1 MSKTRNSLLI
11 GAACAA
17 LLTAPAAF
25 AQDAASSDAPAAA
38 AEPTMV
44 VVTGTRI
51 KRPNLK
57 SNSPITTVDSAE
69 IKAQGATTIETVLNS
84 MPQVTGDASQGVSN
98 GSDGTSQVNLRNLGS
113 TRNLVL
119 IDGQRALPAQGS
131 DLNFIPTAMVDRI
144 DVVTGG
150 ASAVYGSDAISGVVN
165 FMLKKNLTGI
175 HFDAQYGYA
184 NHTNDND
191 GLRDLQSASGYDTA
205 PKSVTDGDKYTIN
218 LSGGKN
224 FGDGRGNISGFI
236 GYSKTEPVTQDSRDY
251 SACALSG
258 TANFACSGSSNSAY
272 GKITSSDPSSP
283 SYLTPLGDNPDG
295 TKTFVPY
302 DASTMSY
309 NTNPLNYIQRSDK
322 RLSAG
327 LFAHYKFNEAAEV
340 YGTFIAMKDRS
351 FSQVAP
357 SAIWQGTDYTINCD
371 NPLMSDAQK
380 QSLCGSTTST
390 ADTTAQIGY
399 RFAGL
404 PRRDDIRHEDYRGT
418 VGVRGQINDNISYD
432 INYLQSVVF
441 YHEDYYNDI
450 NQSKVANALQVVNVN
465 GVATC
470 KSVVDGT
477 DPNCVPVDIFSTAG
491 PSAEAL
497 AYLSDVSSTRNTLR
511 ESNLS
516 GSLNIDFGAYGLK
529 SPWASDG
536 VASVFGAES
545 RVDSL
550 NYVVNQVALDNGGT
564 NSDGRVATN
573 EIYTEFNVP
582 VIQDKPWVK
591 DLTLDFGLRGSAYKA
606 SSSTSESPLKHTTT
620 WKVDG
625 QYAVNSD
632 IRFRASYN
640 KAVRAPSISELFTAQ
655 ALGNVTANDPCG
667 SAMTATLAQCELTGV
682 TAAQYG
688 SIILDCPSQQ
698 CTQQYGGNPDLNPET
713 AKTYTFGF
721 VYTPTKV
728 RSLNLSVDYYNIRVD
743 DYISTVDP
751 TLILNQ
757 CLTTGNSFYCGLIH
771 RNSKTGILYGTDG
784 YIISTNVNTGYLQTS
799 GIDINANYTLDTET
813 LFNKNLGRVNFAFM
827 GTSLLEQITEPLPG
841 LGTYDCKGLFGPT
854 CGNPNPA
861 WRHTLRTTWTLPW
874 VDASLS
880 VNWRHLDPV
889 KLSSNTDNSYLAGT
903 TSTLNS
909 QIKAY
914 DYIDLAASYKFA
926 SRYTVRAS
934 INNLFDKDPP
944 AIASDVLSGTGNGNT
959 YASTYDTLGQT
970 VMIGLSAD
978 F

>member
-1 MSKTRNSLLI
+1 MSTTRNSLLL

-17 LLTAPAAF
+17 LLTAMSPAAI
-25 AQDAASSDAPAAA
+25 AQNATATDAAPA
-38 AEPTMV
+38 ETTV

-57 SNSPITTVDSAE
+57 SNSPITTIDAAE
-69 IKAQGATTIETVLNS
+69 IKAQGATTIETVLNN
-84 MPQVTGDASQGVSN
+84 MPQVTADASQGVSN
-98 GSDGTSQVNLRNLGS
+98 GSDGTAQVNLRNLGS
-113 TRNLVL
+113 NRNLVM
-119 IDGQRALPAQGS
+119 IDGQRALPGEAS
-131 DLNFIPTAMVDRI
+131 DLNFIPSAMVERV

-165 FMLKKNLTGI
+165 FILKKNLTGI
-175 HFDAQYGYA
+175 HLDAQYGFA
-184 NHTNDND
+184 DHTNDND
-191 GLRDLQSASGYDTA
+191 SLRDLQSSYGFETA
-205 PKSVTDGDKYTIN
+205 PKHVTDGSTYTIN

-224 FGDGRGNISGFI
+224 FADGRGNISGFI
-236 GYSKTEPVTQDSRDY
+236 GYRKAEPVTQDSRDY

-258 TANFACSGSSNSAY
+258 TTSFACSGSSNSAY
-272 GKITSSDPSSP
+272 GKFTSSDPSSP
-283 SYLTPLGDNPDG
+283 SYLTPLADNPDG
-295 TKTFVPY
+295 SKTFVPY
-302 DASTMSY
+302 DSSTMAY

-327 LFAHYKFNEAAEV
+327 VFGHYKFNEAAEV

-351 FSQVAP
+351 LSQVAP
-357 SAIWQGTDYTINCD
+357 SAIWQGTDFTINCD

-380 QSLCGSTTST
+380 ASLCGSTTST

-399 RFAGL
+399 RFASL
-404 PRRDDIRHEDYRGT
+404 PRIGDIRHEDYRGT
-418 VGVRGQINDNISYD
+418 VGMRGQINDNISYD

-441 YHEDYYNDI
+441 YHNDYYNDI
-450 NQSKVANALQVVNVN
+450 NQSKVVNALQVVDVN

-477 DPNCVPVDIFSTAG
+477 DPDCVPVDIFSTAG

-497 AYLSDVSSTRNTLR
+497 AYLSDVSSSRNTLR
-511 ESNLS
+511 ERNLS
-516 GSLNIDFGAYGLK
+516 GSLNIDLGAYGLK

-545 RVDSL
+545 RVDTL
-550 NYVVNQVALDNGGT
+550 NYVVNQIALDNGGT
-564 NSDGRVATN
+564 NSDGRVSTN

-582 VIQDKPWVK
+582 VIQDKPWIK

-606 SSSTSESPLKHTTT
+606 SSSTSDSPLKHTTT

-625 QYAVNSD
+625 QYAINSD

-667 SAMTATLAQCELTGV
+667 SEMTATLAQCELTGV

-698 CTQQYGGNPDLNPET
+698 CTQQYGGNPNLNPET
-713 AKTYTFGF
+713 AKTYTLGF
-721 VYTPTKV
+721 VYTPARV
-728 RSLNLSVDYYNIRVD
+728 RGLNLSVDYYNIHVD

-757 CLTTGNSFYCGLIH
+757 CLTTGSSFYCNLIH

-784 YIISTNVNTGYLQTS
+784 YVISTNVNTGYLQTS
-799 GIDINANYTLDTET
+799 GIDVSANYTLDTES
-813 LFNKNLGRVNFAFM
+813 LFSKNLGRLNFAFM
-827 GTSLLEQITEPLPG
+827 GTRLLEQVTEPLPG

-854 CGNPNPA
+854 CGNPNPE
-861 WRHTLRTTWTLPW
+861 WRHTLRATWAMPW
-874 VDASLS
+874 ADANLS
-880 VNWRHLDPV
+880 VNWRYFGAV
-889 KLSSNTDNSYLAGT
+889 KLSSNTDNAYLAGT

-909 QIKAY
+909 EIKAY
-914 DYIDLAASYKFA
+914 NYIDLAGSYKFA
-926 SRYTVRAS
+926 GRYTVRAS

-944 AIASDVLSGTGNGNT
+944 VLASNVLTGTANGNT
-959 YASTYDTLGQT
+959 YASAYDTLGRT
-970 VMIGLSAD
+970 IMVGITAD